1 MTVLRRQHEIIRL
14 YLIAFAAS
22 AILPYPLVWLFGLTG
37 AVVSYLAVMSLLLG
51 LLLWRY
57 VRMRRDIARAL
68 DPFA

>member
-1 MTVLRRQHEIIRL
+1 MCIRDR
-14 YLIAFAAS
+14 
-22 AILPYPLVWLFGLTG
+22 PYPLVWLFGLTG